1 MKKLLG
7 IVSDKAQ
14 LNESVNECGAMPAP
28 MNQST
33 TPPVSM
39 NVTMNAQGVEQIKE
53 LLGLM
58 NSADAARMS
67 EPMAMPAPGM
77 PIGAPAPA
85 PAVNE
90 PSMTDL
96 IKLTSEPKPEEGGDE
111 EGSEEP
117 APKGEMKQVADEVR
131 DMADTLANAP
141 DEKYSDID
149 AAVPNG
155 DDLNREKTQYKRAQP
170 GDNPMATETIK
181 GDLIKLYNQ
190 IKESKEKK
198 AKKDYDGDGEV
209 ESEKDE
215 VWGSRMKAAKKATK
229 EGFDADAKVGDKFK
243 TAKGTATKT
252 ATGVRHTRDKY
263 DYDPGS
269 DDVADK
275 KMKRDAK
282 KKATKEGFDAD
293 AKVGDTFKTAK
304 GTATKTASGVK
315 HTRDKYE
322 YDPGSDDKSDKKMK
336 RDAKKK

>member
-14 LNESVNECGAMPAP
+14 LNESINECGAMP
-28 MNQST
+28 MNQPT

-39 NVTMNAQGVEQIKE
+39 NVNLNAQGVDQIKE
-53 LLGLM
+53 LLNLM
-58 NSADAARMS
+58 QGADAARMS

-77 PIGAPAPA
+77 PIGAPVAPAPA

-96 IKLTSEPKPEEGGDE
+96 IKLTSEPKPEEGDE
-111 EGSEEP
+111 EGSEGEEGGEEP

-131 DMADTLANAP
+131 GMADTLANAP
-141 DEKYSDID
+141 DEKYSDVD
-149 AAVPNG
+149 AAVPSG
-155 DDLNREKTQYKRAQP
+155 DDMHREKQQYKRAQP

-181 GDLIKLYNQ
+181 SDLMKLYHQ
-190 IKESKEKK
+190 IKEAKEKK
-198 AKKDYDGDGEV
+198 ANKDYDGDGEV

-229 EGFDADAKVGDKFK
+229 EGFDADSKVGDTFK

-269 DDVADK
+269 DDKDDK

-282 KKATKEGFDAD
+282 KKQK
-293 AKVGDTFKTAK
+293 
-304 GTATKTASGVK
+304 
-315 HTRDKYE
+315 
-322 YDPGSDDKSDKKMK
+322 
-336 RDAKKK
+336 

>member
-28 MNQST
+28 MNSPV

-39 NVTMNAQGVEQIKE
+39 NVTMNAQGVDQIKE

-58 NSADAARMS
+58 NSADAARIS

-85 PAVNE
+85 PAVKE
-90 PSMTDL
+90 PGMADL
-96 IKLTSEPKPEEGGDE
+96 IKLTAEPKPAETGEEGG
-111 EGSEEP
+111 EEP

-141 DEKYSDID
+141 DEQYSDVD
-149 AAVPNG
+149 AVTASG
-155 DDLNREKTQYKRAQP
+155 DDMHREKQQYKRAQP
-170 GDNPMATETIK
+170 GDNPMAAETIK
-181 GDLIKLYNQ
+181 SDLMKLYHQ
-190 IKESKEKK
+190 IKEAKEKK
-198 AKKDYDGDGEV
+198 ADKDYDGDGEV

-215 VWGSRMKAAKKATK
+215 VWGSRMKAAKKAT
-229 EGFDADAKVGDKFK
+229 
-243 TAKGTATKT
+243 
-252 ATGVRHTRDKY
+252 
-263 DYDPGS
+263 
-269 DDVADK
+269 
-275 KMKRDAK
+275 
-282 KKATKEGFDAD
+282 EGFDAD

-304 GTATKTASGVK
+304 GTATKTKTGVV

-322 YDPGSDDKSDKKMK
+322 YDPGSDDKDDKKMK
-336 RDAKKK
+336 RVAKKAQK